1 MTSFNKLV
9 RDNIPA
15 IIEASGRKAITRT
28 LHGTELNDA
37 LAEKLNEEV
46 AEFQESRSI
55 EELADILEVVRALGE
70 HLGVNIG
77 ELEAIREKKAVE
89 RGGFSEGVFL
99 VETRES

>member
-9 RDNIPA
+9 RDHIPA

-28 LHGTELNDA
+28 LRGMELIDA

-46 AEFQESRSI
+46 TEFQRSRST

-70 HLGVNIG
+70 HLGVTAD
-77 ELEAIREKKAVE
+77 ELEAVREKKAVE

-99 VETRES
+99 VETCEL

>member
-9 RDNIPA
+9 RDHIPA

-28 LHGTELNDA
+28 LQGLELIDA

-46 AEFQESRSI
+46 AEFQESRST

-70 HLGVNIG
+70 HLGVNID
-77 ELEAIREKKAVE
+77 ELEAIRENKAAE
-89 RGGFSEGVFL
+89 RGGFYEGVFL
-99 VETRES
+99 VETREP